1 MASEIDNEK
10 SSQIEIVL
18 LAEGTLEIIT
28 TAFPPFDGMANET
41 DRSATSAGKVSRLNL
56 VLIQPKQKE
65 IETGKM
71 YFMNIRI
78 MNLPIGKLKAYF
90 E

>member
-41 DRSATSAGKVSRLNL
+41 DRYATSPGKVS
-56 VLIQPKQKE
+56 
-65 IETGKM
+65 
-71 YFMNIRI
+71 
-78 MNLPIGKLKAYF
+78 
-90 E
+90 